1 MAAIKG
7 VYKPKKGEENL
18 ISRVETFFNVANEAM
33 RNTHRVWRE
42 SEELYHGK
50 HWQQPGMP
58 SNQNQI
64 TMDLIA
70 SAIDTMIPILASR
83 PPKID
88 VLPASTSDEDT
99 EVANVMQQ
107 QLDDLWE
114 LRDMMNLIPE
124 WLSDFLV
131 YGNGIMKVHFGDDDL
146 PDCDIVDP
154 FSFYVN
160 PMATRMEDA
169 QWVIYAAPAL
179 ITDIKKKYPN
189 GKYVEAQG
197 NLNLYE
203 AMKPHTDFDGKTSI
217 PNPDGSVTR
226 YENKQRAMEELEE
239 RALLIECWWRDGETE
254 YEDGDGVKKVPG
266 VRMTT
271 IANGV
276 LLHDGPT
283 PYPFLNKDNYIQNPF
298 PFIVAKNGGTAH
310 TFWGRPEPKRL
321 KTINLS
327 MDKIASQVMDNIN
340 LMANPMWVVDETA
353 GVKNQI
359 VNRPGGI
366 ITKTGPGQVEMKQPA
381 SIPNYVF
388 NFFQLME
395 TMFEIVSGVNKAT
408 QGREAPNVTS
418 GVQAEVYRRSAT
430 TKIDFK
436 SRTIDSAVQQLGA
449 MWLAFIQNLGEN
461 EHQVTVPN
469 ELGEQQYT
477 YTGLELQGKPM
488 RVRAKAGS
496 MMPDNKAFIEEK
508 ILQLVQL
515 GIIQDT
521 EFVIENIELPGKQ
534 KLLNKI
540 RAEKRVQMEA
550 EMQVQ
555 QEDDAAKG
563 VLDNSTD
570 EDEIMSVLK
579 QRPELMEQYQ

>member
-1 MAAIKG
+1 
-7 VYKPKKGEENL
+7 
-18 ISRVETFFNVANEAM
+18 
-33 RNTHRVWRE
+33 
-42 SEELYHGK
+42 
-50 HWQQPGMP
+50 
-58 SNQNQI
+58 
-64 TMDLIA
+64 
-70 SAIDTMIPILASR
+70 
-83 PPKID
+83 
-88 VLPASTSDEDT
+88 
-99 EVANVMQQ
+99 
-107 QLDDLWE
+107 
-114 LRDMMNLIPE
+114 
-124 WLSDFLV
+124 
-131 YGNGIMKVHFGDDDL
+131 
-146 PDCDIVDP
+146 
-154 FSFYVN
+154 
-160 PMATRMEDA
+160 
-169 QWVIYAAPAL
+169 
-179 ITDIKKKYPN
+179 
-189 GKYVEAQG
+189 
-197 NLNLYE
+197 
-203 AMKPHTDFDGKTSI
+203 
-217 PNPDGSVTR
+217 
-226 YENKQRAMEELEE
+226 
-239 RALLIECWWRDGETE
+239 
-254 YEDGDGVKKVPG
+254 
-266 VRMTT
+266 
-271 IANGV
+271 
-276 LLHDGPT
+276 
-283 PYPFLNKDNYIQNPF
+283 
-298 PFIVAKNGGTAH
+298 
-310 TFWGRPEPKRL
+310 
-321 KTINLS
+321 